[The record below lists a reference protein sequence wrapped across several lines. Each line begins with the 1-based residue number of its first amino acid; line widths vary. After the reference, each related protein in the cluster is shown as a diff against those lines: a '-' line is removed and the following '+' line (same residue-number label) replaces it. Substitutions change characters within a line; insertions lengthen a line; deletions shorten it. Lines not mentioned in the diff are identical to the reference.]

1 MWDGLSPGAPGESR
15 SHREEGRWNARL
27 MSRPLSDRRVFIL
40 GNPEKWSVTRT
51 LTELKDFVAERCNLV
66 GGELGVDAGKA
77 IEAGAEMIIVLG
89 GDGTFLGVAR
99 SLGASRIPLI
109 GVNLG
114 RLGFLANFSVDELK
128 THFDRAITDPTLI
141 ETRMMLDVNVH
152 RDGRVRFTARVL
164 NDCVIQA
171 GPPFRRIE
179 LSVFLDGQRLTDISG
194 DGVIVCTPTGS
205 TAHNLSAGGPIVQ
218 AGVHAIVLTPLC
230 PHSLT
235 HKPLVI
241 EYNSR
246 IEIVAKEINTGSTAI
261 IDGQESCLLEVDDRV
276 VVTRSPVP
284 LHTVRNPLYPN
295 WNKLVTKL
303 QWGQSPV

>member
-1 MWDGLSPGAPGESR
+1 M
-15 SHREEGRWNARL
+15 SH
-27 MSRPLSDRRVFIL
+27 PLSDRRVFVL
-40 GNPEKWSVTRT
+40 GNPEKWSVART
-51 LTELKDFVAERCNLV
+51 LTKLKQFVAERCNLV
-66 GGELGVDAGKA
+66 GGELGLDVQKA
-77 IEAGAEMIIVLG
+77 IEAGAETIIVLG
-89 GDGTFLGVAR
+89 GDGTLLGVAR
-99 SLGASRIPLI
+99 SLGANQIPLI

-114 RLGFLANFSVDELK
+114 RLGFLANYSVDELK
-128 THFDRAITDPTLI
+128 AHFDRAIGDPTLV

-152 RDGRVRFTARVL
+152 RGDRVRFTSRVL

-171 GPPFRRIE
+171 GPPFRQIE

-235 HKPLVI
+235 HRPLVV
-241 EYNSR
+241 EHDAR
-246 IEIVAKEINTGSTAI
+246 IEIVAKEINPGSTAT
-261 IDGQESCLLEVDDRV
+261 IDGQESCPLQVDDRV
-276 VVTRSPVP
+276 MITRSPAP
-284 LHTVRNPLYPN
+284 LRLVRNPLYPN
-295 WNKLVTKL
+295 WNKLVTKF